1 MTCINIINVAHIIDS
16 LFLYHIIFLDLNDFS
31 TGSYGYF
38 SYFCLVQKHKDMK
51 TVIYARVSTSAQDY
65 ERQLEELRA
74 YAARN
79 GYEVVKEYCEKISG
93 ARKVE
98 ERAALSDLLDYVSGN
113 DVDKVLIYECS
124 RLSRR
129 AVDFLAVIERLTEQG
144 VSVYIHQN
152 GLETLQPDGKPN
164 PIAQLVLGILAQFNS
179 MERGLIRS
187 RMESG
192 YNHFRANGG
201 KVGRKEGYR
210 KSVEQMKAE
219 YAEEIR
225 LLKKGIS
232 LANVYKITGTS
243 INTLRKV
250 KKIA

>member
-1 MTCINIINVAHIIDS
+1 MN
-16 LFLYHIIFLDLNDFS
+16 
-31 TGSYGYF
+31 
-38 SYFCLVQKHKDMK
+38 

-65 ERQLEELRA
+65 ERQLDELRS
-74 YAARN
+74 YAARM
-79 GYEVVKEYCEKISG
+79 GYNVVREFSEKISG
-93 ARKVE
+93 AKKVE

-113 DVDKVLIYECS
+113 EVDKVLIYECS

-129 AVDFLAVIERLTEQG
+129 AVDFLSVIEQLTERG

-192 YNHFRANGG
+192 YNHYRAAGG

-210 KSVEQMKAE
+210 KTDQQMKSE

-225 LLKKGIS
+225 LLKKGYS
-232 LANVYKITGTS
+232 LANVSKLTGTA

-250 KKIA
+250 KNIA